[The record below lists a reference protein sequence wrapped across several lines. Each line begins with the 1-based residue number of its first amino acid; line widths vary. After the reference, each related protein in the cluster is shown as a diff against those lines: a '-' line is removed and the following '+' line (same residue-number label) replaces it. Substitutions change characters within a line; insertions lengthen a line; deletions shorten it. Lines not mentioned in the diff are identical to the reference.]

1 MTDHTDQT
9 DTPDAMR
16 RSVLTGAAA
25 AGAGLAMAGA
35 AAAQSATTTDTA
47 DTGTARF
54 DGKVVLIT
62 GATSGI
68 GRSTAEE
75 FAREGATVEFCGRRE
90 ALGAEVEAA
99 IREAGGDATYT
110 QVDVRDEA
118 ALRDWIGAVAERQG
132 RIDIA
137 FNNAG
142 IAIPPGPFEETTP
155 EAYAE
160 IINTNLNG
168 VFWAMHAEVPI
179 MKGQGGGVIINTSST
194 FGSHAPN
201 TQVAYGATKGAID
214 IMVEGISKEVAAG
227 GIRVMAVAPGAVVDT
242 DLFRFV
248 GRDWTQ
254 EEIEGFGS
262 LHAVARAGR
271 PVDIA
276 RVVLFLASDDA
287 GFMTGRTI
295 FADGQILNA

>member
-1 MTDHTDQT
+1 MTDHTD
-9 DTPDAMR
+9 TPDTMR
-16 RSVLTGAAA
+16 RSLVTGAAA

-35 AAAQSATTTDTA
+35 ASAQSATTTDVA
-47 DTGTARF
+47 DTGTGRF

-68 GRSTAEE
+68 GRATAEE

-90 ALGAEVEAA
+90 ALGAEVQAG
-99 IREAGGDATYT
+99 IRDAGGNATYT
-110 QVDVRDEA
+110 MVDVRDEE
-118 ALRDWIGAVAERQG
+118 ALRDWIGVVAERNGQ
-132 RIDIA
+132 IDIA

-142 IAIPPGPFEETTP
+142 IAIPPGPFEETTS

-160 IINTNLNG
+160 IIDTNLNG

-179 MKGQGGGVIINTSST
+179 MKEQGGGVIINTSST

-201 TQVAYGATKGAID
+201 TQVPYGATKGAID

-227 GIRVMAVAPGAVVDT
+227 GIRVLGLAPGAVVDT

-248 GRDWTQ
+248 GRDWTE
-254 EEIEGFGS
+254 EEIENFGS
-262 LHAVARAGR
+262 LHAVDRAGR
-271 PVDIA
+271 PIDIA

-287 GFMTGRTI
+287 GFITGSVLSANGGQF
-295 FADGQILNA
+295 FA